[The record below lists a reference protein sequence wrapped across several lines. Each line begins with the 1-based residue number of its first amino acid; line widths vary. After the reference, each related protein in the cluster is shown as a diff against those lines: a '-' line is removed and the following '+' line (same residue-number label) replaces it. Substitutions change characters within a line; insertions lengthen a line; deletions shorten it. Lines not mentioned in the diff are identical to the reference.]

1 MPRLPEFTQVKS
13 GRKLRFLK
21 MWPRPLNM
29 GTVLLSLVPV
39 KPRRLWEQLGQSV
52 GSRAERGLALV
63 PGGGQAK
70 SINIKDHL

>member
-39 KPRRLWEQLGQSV
+39 KPRRLWEQKDRV
-52 GSRAERGLALV
+52 WEAEQRGAWL
-63 PGGGQAK
+63 
-70 SINIKDHL
+70 